1 MFKLNFLFIL
11 LIILN
16 LFLILRLKH
25 ISDLINLYDKPDNN
39 LKIHKSKTPLLGG
52 IFLIINLIF
61 IISYKFLFDDSTNYQ
76 KFITREYFSI
86 FFFIISFFILGFI
99 DDKYNLKPEKKIV
112 FSILFSLISLSL
124 NNDLI
129 ITKLQFSFYKN
140 ILYLND
146 FSYFFTIFCIVI
158 LINAINFYDGINGQS
173 IIFFI
178 ICFSYLAIKSQYQI
192 IYLFILIVLI
202 FILYQN
208 LLDKIFMGDNG
219 IYLLGSILT
228 ISLIYEYN
236 KFENFIYADEI
247 FLILIIPGYDLLRLS
262 VTRIFNGKN
271 ALYGD
276 RNHIQHLLINK
287 FSVIKSNIIL
297 FFLICLPIYLFNF
310 FSINFFLVLTLITV
324 IYILLVINLNDKKKY
339 ISRRKK

>member
-1 MFKLNFLFIL
+1 MNFLFIL

-16 LFLILRLKH
+16 LFFILRLKN
-25 ISDLINLYDKPDNN
+25 ISKLINLFDQPDNN

-52 IFLIINLIF
+52 TFFIINLIF
-61 IISYKFLFDDSTNYQ
+61 FITYKFLFDETINYQ

-86 FFFIISFFILGFI
+86 FFFITSFFVLGLI
-99 DDKYNLKPEKKIV
+99 DDKYKLRPEKKIV
-112 FSILFSLISLSL
+112 FSILFSLISLNL
-124 NNDLI
+124 NNNLI
-129 ITKLQFSFYKN
+129 ITNLQFSFYEN
-140 ILYLND
+140 TLYLND

-178 ICFSYLAIKSQYQI
+178 FCFSYLAIKSQHQI
-192 IYLFILIVLI
+192 IYLFIIIVLF
-202 FILYQN
+202 FILYPN
-208 LLDKIFMGDNG
+208 LLGKIFMGDSG

-236 KFENFIYADEI
+236 KFEKFTYADEI

-262 VTRIFNGKN
+262 VTRIINGKN

-297 FFLICLPIYLFNF
+297 FFLICMPICLFNF
-310 FSINFFLVLTLITV
+310 LSINFFLVLTLITI
-324 IYILLVINLNDKKKY
+324 IYIVLVINLNDKKKY
-339 ISRRKK
+339 NNRGKK